1 MPLGAVRTFI
11 RHEAF
16 SGILLFA
23 AAILALALDN
33 SAFSWLYD
41 AILETP
47 VTLRIGALALDK
59 PLLLWINDGLMAIF
73 FLLAGLEIKREVLQG
88 QLSSRAQMILPA
100 LGALGGIVIPAAIYA
115 AFNASDP
122 VLARGWAIPAAT
134 DIAFALGVL
143 ALLGRHVPPSLKLFL
158 LALAIL
164 DDLGAILII
173 AFFYTSE
180 LSAGPLI
187 MAALAICGLAILN
200 WRGVTRLA
208 PYILLGV
215 VLWASVLKS
224 GIHATLAGV
233 VLAMF
238 IPMRGRSKE
247 DDSPLLHLEHALH
260 PYVAYGI
267 MPIFAFAN
275 AGVSLA
281 GVNLE
286 TLTRPLPLAIA
297 TALFIGKQIGVFGAV
312 WLTIKAGLA
321 RRPEGAGWVH
331 IYGLS
336 LLAGIGFTMSLFIG
350 MLSFSDPQHAAGV
363 RIGVMTGSLLSA
375 IVGYAVLRL
384 ASVAKTGHRQPQ

>member
-321 RRPEGAGWVH
+321 RRPEGAGWIH

-375 IVGYAVLRL
+375 IVGYGVLRL
-384 ASVAKTGHRQPQ
+384 ASVAEKGHRQPQ